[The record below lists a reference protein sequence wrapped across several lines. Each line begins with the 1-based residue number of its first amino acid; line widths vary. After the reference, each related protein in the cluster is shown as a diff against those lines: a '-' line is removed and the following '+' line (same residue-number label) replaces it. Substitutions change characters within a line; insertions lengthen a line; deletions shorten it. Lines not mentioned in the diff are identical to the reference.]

1 MFSPHKKPPK
11 EILWKKIIAK
21 KETSKS
27 HTPMIKEPH
36 HRPHPSNTASTAF
49 QASLLFLFG
58 LKVPCCAA
66 QEAALTAVPLSTEEG
81 L

>member
-1 MFSPHKKPPK
+1 MFSPHKKLPK

-21 KETSKS
+21 KETSKN
-27 HTPMIKEPH
+27 HTPMNKEPH
-36 HRPHPSNTASTAF
+36 HHPHPSNTVSTAF
-49 QASLLFLFG
+49 HASLLVLFG

-66 QEAALTAVPLSTEEG
+66 QEAALTAVPLSPEEG